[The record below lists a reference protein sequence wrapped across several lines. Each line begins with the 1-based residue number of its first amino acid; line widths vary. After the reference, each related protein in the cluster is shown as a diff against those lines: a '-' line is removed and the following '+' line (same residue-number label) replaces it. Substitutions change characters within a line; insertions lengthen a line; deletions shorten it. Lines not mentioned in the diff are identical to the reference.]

1 MASTLANHIAKQA
14 VNEVV
19 VDRAPIRNAH
29 LGWRLAAIGYD
40 LMPLVGIWMLVAL
53 LAMLGLQAATGSI
66 DIVTSDAISHREW
79 PYWIALRLGLLAA
92 TAAYFVV
99 SWRRAGQTIGM
110 RAWRL
115 HLVSNDGSRITQR
128 QAWQR
133 FGMAIVSLLALGI
146 GFLWSFF
153 DPERR
158 CWHDIVSGTTLLRRH
173 LGVAPTN

>member
-1 MASTLANHIAKQA
+1 MSEPSGSAAAQ
-14 VNEVV
+14 
-19 VDRAPIRNAH
+19 RAAH

-53 LAMLGLQAATGSI
+53 LAMVGLQAVTGSTN
-66 DIVTSDAISHREW
+66 IVMSDAVNHREW
-79 PYWIALRLGLLAA
+79 LYWITLRLALLAA
-92 TAAYFVV
+92 TATYFII

-115 HLVSNDGSRITQR
+115 QLVSYDGSRISQR

-146 GFLWSFF
+146 GFFWSLF
-153 DPERR
+153 DRDGR
-158 CWHDIVSGTTLLRRH
+158 CWHDIVSGTRLIRVSRL
-173 LGVAPTN
+173 AS